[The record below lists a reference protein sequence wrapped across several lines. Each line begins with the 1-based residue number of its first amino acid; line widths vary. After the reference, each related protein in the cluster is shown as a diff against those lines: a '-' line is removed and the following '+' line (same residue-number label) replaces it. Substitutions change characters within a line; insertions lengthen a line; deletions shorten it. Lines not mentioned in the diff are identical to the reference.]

1 MMNEKHAYCTLPK
14 KRLICPK
21 NVGAQVPME
30 FSSNEQSAPIAIEN
44 VKILGAVMEIPA
56 KQQNQFSPFT
66 SKMGQMG

>member
-1 MMNEKHAYCTLPK
+1 
-14 KRLICPK
+14 
-21 NVGAQVPME
+21 ME